1 MIITLKPA
9 EGPDKNTFIL
19 QQYLD
24 KGGTIRLEGP
34 GIYDLNGPLLIG
46 DDTALEF
53 GPGVVIRRWILT
65 FTVSTFS
72 RKGNSAKL
80 PPAEKCPC
88 IFTGVSGIS
97 RLTNKFIPINRKRG

>member
-1 MIITLKPA
+1 MIITLNPA

-46 DDTALEF
+46 E
-53 GPGVVIRRWILT
+53 GIL
-65 FTVSTFS
+65 
-72 RKGNSAKL
+72 
-80 PPAEKCPC
+80 AEHM
-88 IFTGVSGIS
+88 
-97 RLTNKFIPINRKRG
+97 